1 MGGGCGE
8 PKSLRAVYSCNDGS
22 PSANSDNGFSSDV
35 VFSRHAPRVCLR
47 SSGALAVAPAV
58 LVVSVPSHNLHT
70 VVTLGGR
77 SFRDTTY
84 WGGAL
89 LPFYVAPNNH
99 RPTTAAP
106 TDHNRARPSTHPSPD
121 ETALDCGAI
130 VLECLSGV
138 RDCHSVCSVVS
149 EQSARYGTP
158 LQHICA
164 RLVPQSD
171 AACVLF
177 APPITNHVAL
187 SGTAVKGKCTVKPP
201 LTAAPDNAN
210 MQSRAAR
217 MVLYCD
223 YGRVTPLP
231 SPKGETHLTGK

>member
-8 PKSLRAVYSCNDGS
+8 PKSLRAVYSCVDGS
-22 PSANSDNGFSSDV
+22 PSAKSDSGFSSDV

-70 VVTLGGR
+70 AVTLGGR

-106 TDHNRARPSTHPSPD
+106 TDHDGARPSTPQHQIRPLWTVAPSCSNALAAFA
-121 ETALDCGAI
+121 TATRC
-130 VLECLSGV
+130 V
-138 RDCHSVCSVVS
+138 R
-149 EQSARYGTP
+149 
-158 LQHICA
+158 
-164 RLVPQSD
+164 
-171 AACVLF
+171 
-177 APPITNHVAL
+177 
-187 SGTAVKGKCTVKPP
+187 
-201 LTAAPDNAN
+201 
-210 MQSRAAR
+210 
-217 MVLYCD
+217 
-223 YGRVTPLP
+223 
-231 SPKGETHLTGK
+231 